1 MVEYGGG
8 IREGPAGQVGG
19 GGGAPGGS
27 NPFDQSVDLF
37 DSVGGFFNDAVNTLQ
52 TLSPVE
58 LVGLIAVV
66 FIGLI
71 VLKRAF

>member
-19 GGGAPGGS
+19 GSGGSGGS
-27 NPFDQSVDLF
+27 NPFDESVDVF
-37 DSVGGFFNDAVNTLQ
+37 DSVGGFFNDAVNALQ

-58 LVGLIAVV
+58 LLGLIAVV